1 MTSKTIGWLVHTS
14 SSSAR
19 GAAKGV
25 VPGDASCSARGVIST
40 SSTGGR
46 RGVPFGS
53 SIGGGAA
60 PAGQSGGT
68 EGGGATAIGN
78 KGAGSARG
86 GHVAG
91 AAGGAVEAGGQ
102 RPVAAGTTVGE
113 GGACTTGGGDR
124 ETTRVG
130 EAASGD
136 GCRIVPPFDGGE
148 LVASAAAAFVQA
160 GGTVGGAATKCGD
173 ARAART
179 SSRSSLL
186 KTSGSSTHSTS

>member
-1 MTSKTIGWLVHTS
+1 M
-14 SSSAR
+14 
-19 GAAKGV
+19 
-25 VPGDASCSARGVIST
+25 
-40 SSTGGR
+40 
-46 RGVPFGS
+46 
-53 SIGGGAA
+53 GGGAA

-68 EGGGATAIGN
+68 EGGGATAIGSS
-78 KGAGSARG
+78 GAGSARG

-113 GGACTTGGGDR
+113 GGLTGGGDR

-136 GCRIVPPFDGGE
+136 GCRGGPPFDGG
-148 LVASAAAAFVQA
+148 LDVARAAAALVQA

-179 SSRSSLL
+179 SSRSNLL
-186 KTSGSSTHSTS
+186 NTSGSSTHSTS

>member
-1 MTSKTIGWLVHTS
+1 M
-14 SSSAR
+14 
-19 GAAKGV
+19 
-25 VPGDASCSARGVIST
+25 
-40 SSTGGR
+40 
-46 RGVPFGS
+46 PFGS

-78 KGAGSARG
+78 NGAGGARG

-91 AAGGAVEAGGQ
+91 ADGAGGAVEAGAQ
-102 RPVAAGTTVGE
+102 RPVAAGTAVGE

-148 LVASAAAAFVQA
+148 LVASAAAALVQA

-179 SSRSSLL
+179 SSRSSRL

>member
-1 MTSKTIGWLVHTS
+1 M
-14 SSSAR
+14 A
-19 GAAKGV
+19 
-25 VPGDASCSARGVIST
+25 PGDASCSARGVIST
-40 SSTGGR
+40 SAGGR

-53 SIGGGAA
+53 FTGGGAA

-78 KGAGSARG
+78 NGAGSARG

-91 AAGGAVEAGGQ
+91 AVGAGGQ
-102 RPVAAGTTVGE
+102 RPVAAGTAVGE

-148 LVASAAAAFVQA
+148 LVASAAAALVQA

-179 SSRSSLL
+179 SSRSNLL

>member
-19 GAAKGV
+19 GCANGV
-25 VPGDASCSARGVIST
+25 APGDASCSARGVIST

-53 SIGGGAA
+53 FTGGGAA

-68 EGGGATAIGN
+68 GGGGATAIGN
-78 KGAGSARG
+78 NGAGSARG

-113 GGACTTGGGDR
+113 GGLTGGGDR

-136 GCRIVPPFDGGE
+136 GCRGGPPLEGGLE
-148 LVASAAAAFVQA
+148 VASAAAALVQA
-160 GGTVGGAATKCGD
+160 GGTVGGLD
-173 ARAART
+173 
-179 SSRSSLL
+179 
-186 KTSGSSTHSTS
+186 

>member
-1 MTSKTIGWLVHTS
+1 MTSNKTIGWLVHTS
-14 SSSAR
+14 SSSCR

-25 VPGDASCSARGVIST
+25 APGDASCSARGVIST
-40 SSTGGR
+40 SAGGR

-53 SIGGGAA
+53 FTGGGAA

-68 EGGGATAIGN
+68 DGGGATAIGSS
-78 KGAGSARG
+78 GAGSARG

-91 AAGGAVEAGGQ
+91 AEGAGGAAGAQ

-113 GGACTTGGGDR
+113 GGFVIGGGDR

-130 EAASGD
+130 LAASGD
-136 GCRIVPPFDGGE
+136 GCRGGPPLDGGLE
-148 LVASAAAAFVQA
+148 VAKAAAALVQA
-160 GGTVGGAATKCGD
+160 GGTVGGAATKCGE

-179 SSRSSLL
+179 SSRSNRLN
-186 KTSGSSTHSTS
+186 TSGSSTHSTS

>member
-1 MTSKTIGWLVHTS
+1 M
-14 SSSAR
+14 
-19 GAAKGV
+19 
-25 VPGDASCSARGVIST
+25 
-40 SSTGGR
+40 
-46 RGVPFGS
+46 PFGS
-53 SIGGGAA
+53 FTGGGAA
-60 PAGQSGGT
+60 PAGHNGGT

-78 KGAGSARG
+78 NGAGSARG

-91 AAGGAVEAGGQ
+91 AVGAGGQ

-113 GGACTTGGGDR
+113 GGACTTGGGAR

-136 GCRIVPPFDGGE
+136 GCRIVPPFDGGLE
-148 LVASAAAAFVQA
+148 VARAAAAFVQA

-179 SSRSSLL
+179 SSRSNLL

>member
-1 MTSKTIGWLVHTS
+1 M
-14 SSSAR
+14 A
-19 GAAKGV
+19 
-25 VPGDASCSARGVIST
+25 PGDASCSARGVIST
-40 SSTGGR
+40 SAGGR

-53 SIGGGAA
+53 FTGGGAA

-68 EGGGATAIGN
+68 DGGGATAIGSS
-78 KGAGSARG
+78 GAGSARG

-91 AAGGAVEAGGQ
+91 AEGAGGAAGAH

-113 GGACTTGGGDR
+113 GGLTGGGDR

-136 GCRIVPPFDGGE
+136 GCRGGPPFDGGE

-173 ARAART
+173 ALAART